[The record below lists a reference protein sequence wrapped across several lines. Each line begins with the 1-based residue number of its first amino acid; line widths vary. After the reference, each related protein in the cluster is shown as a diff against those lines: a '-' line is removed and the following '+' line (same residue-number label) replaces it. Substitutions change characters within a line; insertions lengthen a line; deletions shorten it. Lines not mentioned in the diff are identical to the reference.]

1 MRPSRFTDE
10 EITQALSRVAK
21 GTPAVDVCRSL
32 GITETTFYRWRK
44 KHDAEASDA
53 GREVREL
60 RGENEELKHIVAD
73 LLLEKKRWITS
84 KGRR

>member
-10 EITQALSRVAK
+10 EIAQALSRVAK

-32 GITETTFYRWRK
+32 SITETTFYRWRK
-44 KHDAEASDA
+44 KHSAETTDA
-53 GREVREL
+53 GREVRQL
-60 RGENEELKHIVAD
+60 RDENQELKHIVAD
-73 LLLEKKRWITS
+73 LLLEKKRWGGA